1 MERRSKIITV
11 FQNLTGFGY
20 SPPSARFLS
29 KTRVT
34 QKTVSVLERRKR
46 KLAKKV
52 NLVRRKCALIL
63 IS

>member
-11 FQNLTGFGY
+11 SKLNWVWF
-20 SPPSARFLS
+20 PPPARFLS